1 MEDCVS
7 PPYVE
12 TFNSKLI
19 KRFRTWTRSSYVF
32 LRFLFFIYSICL
44 FCTWPYSC
52 IWLRNNLLVKK
63 RIKTRRLTNI
73 YHSDDDD
80 VGDGYNLLSSLSL
93 SLSLS
98 LGPYLSS
105 QDRRQQSHCANFLST
120 VFWLAFA
127 IGYSQK
133 RDFSNIT
140 VFIRVLCL
148 ARITR
153 VQHYSRFYGMFNG
166 SEGGRTKTI
175 RSKQH
180 RCIIPRYIYELLA
193 TKLSKLE

>member
-1 MEDCVS
+1 M
-7 PPYVE
+7 
-12 TFNSKLI
+12 
-19 KRFRTWTRSSYVF
+19 
-32 LRFLFFIYSICL
+32 
-44 FCTWPYSC
+44 
-52 IWLRNNLLVKK
+52 KK

-80 VGDGYNLLSSLSL
+80 VGDGYNLLSPPLSL
-93 SLSLS
+93 SVPLPLPKT
-98 LGPYLSS
+98 GVSS
-105 QDRRQQSHCANFLST
+105 HIVLIFLST

-140 VFIRVLCL
+140 VIIRVLCL
-148 ARITR
+148 AQITR

-166 SEGGRTKTI
+166 SDGGRTKTI

-193 TKLSKLE
+193 T

>member
-1 MEDCVS
+1 M
-7 PPYVE
+7 
-12 TFNSKLI
+12 
-19 KRFRTWTRSSYVF
+19 
-32 LRFLFFIYSICL
+32 
-44 FCTWPYSC
+44 
-52 IWLRNNLLVKK
+52 KK

-80 VGDGYNLLSSLSL
+80 VGDGYNLLPPLCLSVSLF
-93 SLSLS
+93 LS
-98 LGPYLSS
+98 LGPPPSS
-105 QDRRQQSHCANFLST
+105 QDRLIFLSM

-127 IGYSQK
+127 IGYSEK

-140 VFIRVLCL
+140 VIIRALCL

-153 VQHYSRFYGMFNG
+153 VQHYSRFYGMFIG
-166 SEGGRTKTI
+166 SDGGRTKTI

-193 TKLSKLE
+193 T

>member
-1 MEDCVS
+1 M
-7 PPYVE
+7 
-12 TFNSKLI
+12 
-19 KRFRTWTRSSYVF
+19 
-32 LRFLFFIYSICL
+32 
-44 FCTWPYSC
+44 
-52 IWLRNNLLVKK
+52 KK

-80 VGDGYNLLSSLSL
+80 IGDGYNLLSSLSL
-93 SLSLS
+93 FLILSLSLS
-98 LGPYLSS
+98 LSLSVPLPLPKTS
-105 QDRRQQSHCANFLST
+105 VSSHIVLIFLST

-140 VFIRVLCL
+140 VIIRVLCL

-153 VQHYSRFYGMFNG
+153 VQHYSQFYGMFNG
-166 SEGGRTKTI
+166 SDGGRTKTI

-180 RCIIPRYIYELLA
+180 RCITPRYIYELLA
-193 TKLSKLE
+193 T